1 MNDLDF
7 TQLQVLEARP
17 RVSGSRIGAVV
28 ALQGGPIV
36 DFSGNPLGPQPARVV
51 SSLTAA
57 ALSAAHEANLP
68 VLLVFEDD
76 DPARPVVVDIVIDHP
91 AGVKSRE
98 SLPSR
103 QTIASGPGLEAI
115 TVGATIGLAPIV
127 GVEGDTVLVASGAG
141 EPVRAQTS
149 VTLRNLKDPVLVL
162 SLADGTSVIFGQVCP
177 NVPIEAAGGAGEVL
191 LKGSRVTIQAEVE
204 LVLEAGACRVQ
215 LDARGKALLT
225 ADQIVSR
232 ARGANKVQ
240 GGSVQLN

>member
-1 MNDLDF
+1 MNNLDF
-7 TQLQVLEARP
+7 TQLQVLEAKP
-17 RVSGSRIGAVV
+17 HVSGSRIGAVV

-51 SSLTAA
+51 SSLTAD
-57 ALSAAHEANLP
+57 ALSEAHEANLP

-103 QTIASGPGLEAI
+103 RTIAPPGLEAMAA
-115 TVGATIGLAPIV
+115 GATIGLAPIV
-127 GVEGDTVLVASGAG
+127 GVEGDAVLVASGTG

-149 VTLRNLKDPVLVL
+149 VALRNLKDPVLLL
-162 SLADGTSVIFGQVCP
+162 SLADGSSVIFGQIYP
-177 NVPIEAAGGAGEVL
+177 NVPIETAGGAGEVL

-215 LDARGKALLT
+215 LDARGKALLS

-240 GGSVQLN
+240 GGNVQLN